1 LRFGK
6 KNIFVLTGMI
16 AGMRA
21 PNLTLV
27 ANHRRAIRNTRVT
40 SRASQAIGLR

>member
-6 KNIFVLTGMI
+6 ENIFMLTGMI
-16 AGMRA
+16 AGMRE
-21 PNLTLV
+21 PNLALV

-40 SRASQAIGLR
+40 SRASQAMSLR

>member
-6 KNIFVLTGMI
+6 KNIFVLTGMF

-21 PNLTLV
+21 SNVALV
-27 ANHRRAIRNTRVT
+27 ANHRRAIRNTRAT